1 VPQAKKVPHHL
12 HALVMRLA
20 GDGKTG
26 ESIAEILWREHRIEC
41 STRSV
46 QRLIEQ
52 YRTEQKHIA
61 QAVVRTAIRQHLL
74 PVVKR
79 IGLVIARARE
89 MERQARERASA
100 LRTEADGHPQ
110 HPQAVKEDL
119 LALRPQD
126 RQLRAA
132 VILLH
137 YAGLDAPDD
146 VKPPA
151 GTGPDARAALL
162 KGIEEIIKA
171 TTATE
176 GAPAADPQK
185 KPDDEDP
192 VH

>member
-1 VPQAKKVPHHL
+1 
-12 HALVMRLA
+12 MGLA

-89 MERQARERASA
+89 MERAARERAA
-100 LRTEADGHPQ
+100 LLRTEVEGHPC
-110 HPQAVKEDL
+110 HPQAVREDQ
-119 LALRPQD
+119 LALRAMD

-132 VILLH
+132 TVLLH
-137 YAGLDAPDD
+137 FAGLNDRDD
-146 VKPPA
+146 QVKPPV
-151 GTGPDARAALL
+151 GVGPDARAMLL
-162 KGIEEIIKA
+162 KRIEEIIKA

-176 GAPAADPQK
+176 SAPAVDPKK
-185 KPDDEDP
+185 KPDDEEP